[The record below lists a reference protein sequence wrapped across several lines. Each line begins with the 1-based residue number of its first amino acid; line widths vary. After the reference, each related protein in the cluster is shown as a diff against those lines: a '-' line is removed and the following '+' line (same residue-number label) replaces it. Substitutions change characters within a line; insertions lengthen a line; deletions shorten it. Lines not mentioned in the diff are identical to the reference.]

1 MDKVIKRNGETVD
14 YKGLKIENAV
24 YGAFK
29 EVYPNSEEQDSVLI
43 EMAVKVMIEVKFSD
57 VDAVS
62 VEDIQDAV
70 EESLMLLDKDVAKA
84 YIRYRYKREVARS
97 SYDEQVLS
105 LIKGE
110 NEYIKSENSNKNPT
124 IVTTQRDYIAGI
136 GSKDI
141 SERYI
146 LPKDIVDAHKQ
157 GIIHFHDMD
166 YFIQPI
172 NNCCLSNMDDMLQNG
187 TVMNEKMIERSSRLV
202 KRTTVMTQLI
212 TAISSSQYGGQTVNL
227 SALAPFVRE
236 SYERTKEKYNKM
248 PGLTDAQREQYAH
261 EDTLKDIE
269 DAVQTFNYQINS
281 MSTTNGQTPFISV
294 FMNINDK
301 PGYEK
306 EMAALIKEFFVQRL
320 AGMKNRKGVPVTQE
334 FPKLL
339 YVLDENNVRPGSE
352 YYDVT
357 ELAAKCVAKR
367 MQPDFISAK
376 KMREYKNGD
385 VYGCM
390 GCRSFL
396 TVDRFTEKY
405 GNIANAKN
413 YDGKPKYWGRF
424 NQGVVSINLPDVAFS
439 SGGDMDKFWQLM
451 DERTELCHKGLK
463 CRHERLE
470 GTLSDVAPILWQDGA
485 FARLKPG
492 EKIDEL
498 LHHGYSTISLG
509 YAGLYECVKYMTG
522 HSHSDHGVGEEFG
535 LKVMQYLNDK
545 CNKWKAEEDID
556 YSPYGTPI
564 ESTTD
569 KFAHSLKNR
578 FGEDIFI
585 KLDGKDRN
593 YITNS
598 YHVPVFEHINP
609 FEKLEIESKFQAL
622 STGGAVSYIEAAN
635 LENNIEA
642 VLEVISFM
650 YDHILYAEINTK
662 SDYCMKCGYDK
673 EIKIIT
679 DENGKLDWE
688 CPQCGNRDH
697 RFMSVAR
704 RTCGYIGANF
714 WNQGRTDEINNR
726 FVHLDCHELGD
737 VK

>member
-1 MDKVIKRNGETVD
+1 MEKVIKRNGEIVD
-14 YKGLKIENAV
+14 YEGLKIENAV

-29 EVYPNSEEQDSVLI
+29 EVHPNSEEQDSTLI
-43 EMAVKVMIEVKFSD
+43 EMAVKVMVEVKFSD

-70 EESLMLLDKDVAKA
+70 EESLMLLDKEVAKA

-187 TVMNEKMIERSSRLV
+187 TVMNEKLIERSSRLV

-212 TAISSSQYGGQTVNL
+212 TAVSSSQYGGQTVNL

-236 SYERTKEKYNKM
+236 SYEKTKEKYDKM

-294 FMNINDK
+294 FMYINDK

-306 EMAALIKEFFVQRL
+306 EMAALIKEFFVQRM
-320 AGMKNRKGVPVTQE
+320 AGMKNRNGVPVTQE

-339 YVLDENNVRPGSE
+339 YVLDENNIRPGSE

-385 VYGCM
+385 IYGCM

-396 TVDRFTEKY
+396 SVDRFTEKY

-439 SGGDMDKFWQLM
+439 SNGNMDKFWKLM
-451 DERTELCHKGLK
+451 DERTELCHKALK

-522 HSHSDHGVGEEFG
+522 HSHSDRGIGEEFG
-535 LKVMQYLNDK
+535 LKVMQFLNDK
-545 CNKWKAEEDID
+545 CEKWKAEEDID

-578 FGEDIFI
+578 FGDDIFI

-673 EIKIIT
+673 EIQIIT

>member
-1 MDKVIKRNGETVD
+1 MEKVIKRNGEIVD
-14 YKGLKIENAV
+14 YEGLKIENAV

-43 EMAVKVMIEVKFSD
+43 EMAVKMMVEVKFSD

-62 VEDIQDAV
+62 VEEIQDAV

-84 YIRYRYKREVARS
+84 YIQYRYKRAIARDS
-97 SYDEQVLS
+97 LDAQVLA
-105 LIKGE
+105 LLKGE
-110 NEYIKSENSNKNPT
+110 NEYLKTENSNKDCD
-124 IVTTQRDYIAGI
+124 IVTTQRDYIAGLT
-136 GSKDI
+136 SKDI
-141 SERYI
+141 SARYL
-146 LPKDIVDAHKQ
+146 LPKDIIKAHNA
-157 GIIHFHDMD
+157 GLIHFHDMD
-166 YFIQPI
+166 YFVQPI

-187 TVMNEKMIERSSRLV
+187 TVMNKKLIEPSSKLMN
-202 KRTTVMTQLI
+202 RTTVMTQLI

-227 SALAPFVRE
+227 SALSPYVRE
-236 SYERTKEKYNKM
+236 THERLKEKYRSMGCLDEK
-248 PGLTDAQREQYAH
+248 GVEYYAW
-261 EDTLKDIE
+261 KDMQKEIE

-294 FMNINDK
+294 FMNIGDK
-301 PGYEK
+301 EGYEQ
-306 EMAALIKEFFVQRL
+306 ETAALIREFFKQRIE
-320 AGMKNRKGVPVTQE
+320 GMKNEQGVAVTQE

-339 YVLDENNVRPGSE
+339 YVLDENNVKPGSK

-357 ELAAKCVAKR
+357 QLAAECVAKR

-376 KMREYKNGD
+376 KMREYKDGN

-396 TVDRFTEKY
+396 SVDRFTEQY
-405 GNIANAKN
+405 GNIAKAKN
-413 YDGKPKYWGRF
+413 FDGKPKFWGRF

-470 GTLSDVAPILWQDGA
+470 GTLSDVAPILWQHGA

-545 CNKWKAEEDID
+545 CEKWKAEEDID

-569 KFAHSLKNR
+569 KFARGLKKR
-578 FGEDIFI
+578 FGDDIFV

-609 FEKLEIESKFQAL
+609 FEKLEIESNFQAL

-635 LENNIEA
+635 LENNIDA
-642 VLEVISFM
+642 VLQVISFM

-726 FVHLDCHELGD
+726 FVHLDCHELGEI
-737 VK
+737 K

>member
-1 MDKVIKRNGETVD
+1 MEKVIKRNGKIVD
-14 YKGLKIENAV
+14 YEGLKIENAV

-29 EVYPNSEEQDSVLI
+29 EVHPNSEEQDSTLI
-43 EMAVKVMIEVKFSD
+43 EMAVKVMVEVKFSD

-172 NNCCLSNMDDMLQNG
+172 NNCCLSNMDDMLQNN
-187 TVMNEKMIERSSRLV
+187 TVVNGKLIERSSRLV

-212 TAISSSQYGGQTVNL
+212 TTVSSSQYGGQTVNL

-236 SYERTKEKYNKM
+236 SYEKIKERYNKM

-261 EDTLKDIE
+261 EDILKDIE
-269 DAVQTFNYQINS
+269 DAVQTFNYQINT

-306 EMAALIKEFFVQRL
+306 EMAALIKEFFVQRI
-320 AGMKNRKGVPVTQE
+320 AGMKNRNGVPVTQE

-396 TVDRFTEKY
+396 SVDRFTEKY
-405 GNIANAKN
+405 GNIANARN

-451 DERTELCHKGLK
+451 DERTELCHKALK

-522 HSHSDHGVGEEFG
+522 HSHSDHGLGEEFG

-545 CNKWKAEEDID
+545 CEKWKAEEDID

-578 FGEDIFI
+578 FGDDIFI

>member
-1 MDKVIKRNGETVD
+1 MEKVIKRNGEIVD
-14 YKGLKIENAV
+14 YEGLKIENAV

-43 EMAVKVMIEVKFSD
+43 EMAAKMMVEVKFSD

-62 VEDIQDAV
+62 VEEIQDAV
-70 EESLMLLDKDVAKA
+70 EDSLMLLDKDVAKA
-84 YIRYRYKREVARS
+84 YIQYRHKRAIARES
-97 SYDEQVLS
+97 LDAQVLA
-105 LIKGE
+105 LLKGQ
-110 NEYIKSENSNKNPT
+110 NEYLKTENSNKDCD
-124 IVTTQRDYIAGI
+124 IVTTQRDYIAGLT
-136 GSKDI
+136 SKDI
-141 SERYI
+141 SARYL
-146 LPKDIVDAHKQ
+146 LPKEIVKAHNA
-157 GIIHFHDMD
+157 GILHFHDMD
-166 YFIQPI
+166 YFVQPI

-187 TVMNEKMIERSSRLV
+187 TVMNKKLIEPSNKLMN
-202 KRTTVMTQLI
+202 RTTVMTQLI

-227 SALAPFVRE
+227 SALSPFVRATH
-236 SYERTKEKYNKM
+236 ERLKNKYREMGCLDEKGVEYYAWKDMQKE
-248 PGLTDAQREQYAH
+248 
-261 EDTLKDIE
+261 IE

-301 PGYEK
+301 DGYEQ
-306 EMAALIKEFFVQRL
+306 ETAALIREFFKQRIE
-320 AGMKNRKGVPVTQE
+320 GMKNEQGVAVTQE

-339 YVLDENNVRPGSE
+339 YVLDENNVKPGSK

-357 ELAAKCVAKR
+357 QLAAKCVAKR

-376 KMREYKNGD
+376 KMREYKEGS

-396 TVDRFTEKY
+396 SVDRFSQQY

-413 YDGKPKYWGRF
+413 YDGLPKYWGRF

-439 SGGDMDKFWQLM
+439 SGGDMDKFWKLM
-451 DERTELCHKGLK
+451 DERTELCHRGLK

-470 GTLSDVAPILWQDGA
+470 GTLSDVAPILWQHGA

-522 HSHSDHGVGEEFG
+522 HSHSDHGIGEEFG

-545 CNKWKAEEDID
+545 CNKWKEEEDID

-569 KFAHSLKNR
+569 KFARGLKKR
-578 FGEDIFI
+578 FGDDIFV

>member
-1 MDKVIKRNGETVD
+1 MEKVIKRNGEIVD
-14 YKGLKIENAV
+14 YEGLKIENAV

-29 EVYPNSEEQDSVLI
+29 EVHPNSEEQDSALI
-43 EMAVKVMIEVKFSD
+43 EMAVKVMVEVKFSD

-97 SYDEQVLS
+97 SYDAQVLS

-110 NEYIKSENSNKNPT
+110 NEYIKTENSNKNST

-141 SERYI
+141 SERYL

-172 NNCCLSNMDDMLQNG
+172 SNCCLSNMDDMLQNG
-187 TVMNEKMIERSSRLV
+187 TVINGKLIERSSRLV

-236 SYERTKEKYNKM
+236 SYERTKEKYDKM
-248 PGLTDAQREQYAH
+248 PGLTDTQREQYAH

-306 EMAALIKEFFVQRL
+306 EMAALIKEFFVQRI
-320 AGMKNRKGVPVTQE
+320 AGMKNREGVPVTQE

-339 YVLDENNVRPGSE
+339 YVLDENNIRPGSE

-390 GCRSFL
+390 G
-396 TVDRFTEKY
+396 
-405 GNIANAKN
+405 
-413 YDGKPKYWGRF
+413 
-424 NQGVVSINLPDVAFS
+424 
-439 SGGDMDKFWQLM
+439 
-451 DERTELCHKGLK
+451 
-463 CRHERLE
+463 
-470 GTLSDVAPILWQDGA
+470 
-485 FARLKPG
+485 
-492 EKIDEL
+492 
-498 LHHGYSTISLG
+498 
-509 YAGLYECVKYMTG
+509 
-522 HSHSDHGVGEEFG
+522 
-535 LKVMQYLNDK
+535 
-545 CNKWKAEEDID
+545 
-556 YSPYGTPI
+556 
-564 ESTTD
+564 
-569 KFAHSLKNR
+569 
-578 FGEDIFI
+578 
-585 KLDGKDRN
+585 
-593 YITNS
+593 
-598 YHVPVFEHINP
+598 
-609 FEKLEIESKFQAL
+609 
-622 STGGAVSYIEAAN
+622 
-635 LENNIEA
+635 
-642 VLEVISFM
+642 
-650 YDHILYAEINTK
+650 
-662 SDYCMKCGYDK
+662 
-673 EIKIIT
+673 
-679 DENGKLDWE
+679 
-688 CPQCGNRDH
+688 
-697 RFMSVAR
+697 
-704 RTCGYIGANF
+704 
-714 WNQGRTDEINNR
+714 
-726 FVHLDCHELGD
+726 
-737 VK
+737 

>member
-1 MDKVIKRNGETVD
+1 
-14 YKGLKIENAV
+14 
-24 YGAFK
+24 
-29 EVYPNSEEQDSVLI
+29 
-43 EMAVKVMIEVKFSD
+43 
-57 VDAVS
+57 
-62 VEDIQDAV
+62 
-70 EESLMLLDKDVAKA
+70 MLL
-84 YIRYRYKREVARS
+84 
-97 SYDEQVLS
+97 
-105 LIKGE
+105 
-110 NEYIKSENSNKNPT
+110 
-124 IVTTQRDYIAGI
+124 
-136 GSKDI
+136 
-141 SERYI
+141 
-146 LPKDIVDAHKQ
+146 
-157 GIIHFHDMD
+157 
-166 YFIQPI
+166 
-172 NNCCLSNMDDMLQNG
+172 
-187 TVMNEKMIERSSRLV
+187 
-202 KRTTVMTQLI
+202 
-212 TAISSSQYGGQTVNL
+212 
-227 SALAPFVRE
+227 
-236 SYERTKEKYNKM
+236 
-248 PGLTDAQREQYAH
+248 
-261 EDTLKDIE
+261 
-269 DAVQTFNYQINS
+269 
-281 MSTTNGQTPFISV
+281 
-294 FMNINDK
+294 
-301 PGYEK
+301 
-306 EMAALIKEFFVQRL
+306 
-320 AGMKNRKGVPVTQE
+320 
-334 FPKLL
+334 
-339 YVLDENNVRPGSE
+339 
-352 YYDVT
+352 
-357 ELAAKCVAKR
+357 
-367 MQPDFISAK
+367 
-376 KMREYKNGD
+376 
-385 VYGCM
+385 
-390 GCRSFL
+390 CRSFL

-405 GNIANAKN
+405 GNIANARN

-545 CNKWKAEEDID
+545 CEKWKAEEDID

-578 FGEDIFI
+578 FGDDIFV

-726 FVHLDCHELGD
+726 FVHLDCHELGETE
-737 VK
+737 